1 MTPKLPTF
9 PPNLPAPS
17 LKAARSPL
25 ARPATDLSRSDL
37 SRPEA
42 AADAAP
48 SFGDEL
54 RRAKGRGLARGHGED
69 HPGLALGHAKQ
80 AARRAEARDDAAP
93 DTDDATDPTD
103 GAATAP
109 VGGTQPSDD
118 APIGGSTVPGTDGTE
133 PDASETTPDAVGE
146 GAEGSVNAGAAQGG
160 SPDPSAV
167 SIPPVVSPL
176 APGVPTDGTAE
187 DAVAGTIAPKVDAGA
202 VAAGGA
208 AASLPIDPVAKPVAG
223 ADAGV
228 GAAGAEVA
236 TQAAQPGSTNGASG
250 ASSTASAATAA
261 SAAAAGS
268 VAATDAQ
275 DARESDTTAD
285 AARTAAAAGGSN
297 GTRPIDPRDPLA
309 RLLASAQAAIRDGV
323 TRPAT
328 AADGRLADVEASI
341 ARDRARGAIDGTG
354 ASVESSAPFDAG
366 RTAAPGQTVAA
377 TTFGATVSA
386 AARAGNAAG
395 GLAADLARAAD
406 AGTPAPAQLAAK
418 GVEVLANQRGG
429 AITMR
434 LEPPAL
440 GQLRIQM
447 QVSQGAV
454 VADFTA
460 ATPEARVLLE
470 MNLGML
476 RERLESQGLSVER
489 LTVHGPSRGNEAGAV
504 PTAGSTGDARHD
516 GTDAR
521 DRGDRG
527 ERSGTRQD
535 AAGGESRGRRDG
547 DAADSRQ
554 RVETRGAKGARAFAG
569 VLEREAMRRAG

>member
-25 ARPATDLSRSDL
+25 ARPATDLSRSD
-37 SRPEA
+37 A
-42 AADAAP
+42 AGDAGSTP
-48 SFGDEL
+48 TFGDEL
-54 RRAKGRGLARGHGED
+54 RRAKGRGLARGHGDD

-80 AARRAEARDDAAP
+80 AARRADARDDAAP
-93 DTDDATDPTD
+93 APETEDGRDATD

-109 VGGTQPSDD
+109 VDGTKPSDD
-118 APIGGSTVPGTDGTE
+118 APLGEGTAPSADGAQ
-133 PDASETTPDAVGE
+133 PDAAETKPEAGADDA
-146 GAEGSVNAGAAQGG
+146 AASMNAGDAQT
-160 SPDPSAV
+160 
-167 SIPPVVSPL
+167 VSP
-176 APGVPTDGTAE
+176 
-187 DAVAGTIAPKVDAGA
+187 DAGA
-202 VAAGGA
+202 VNTQPIATPVVPGLPTDSAA
-208 AASLPIDPVAKPVAG
+208 DDAG
-223 ADAGV
+223 ADAIAPKADAGAV
-228 GAAGAEVA
+228 GASGADASLPTDLVAKPAAGTDAGVDA
-236 TQAAQPGSTNGASG
+236 ASADDAAQAAQPSSTNGATS
-250 ASSTASAATAA
+250 ASSAASTATA
-261 SAAAAGS
+261 SAAAA
-268 VAATDAQ
+268 ADAQ
-275 DARESDTTAD
+275 DARDAD
-285 AARTAAAAGGSN
+285 ADATSAANATSTSN
-297 GTRPIDPRDPLA
+297 TSRPIDPRDPLA
-309 RLLASAQAAIRDGV
+309 RLLASAQAAIRDAAA
-323 TRPAT
+323 RPAT

-341 ARDRARGAIDGTG
+341 ARDRARGAIERTG
-354 ASVESSAPFDAG
+354 ASVDAAAPFDAL
-366 RTAAPGQTVAA
+366 RATAPGQTVAA

-395 GLAADLARAAD
+395 GLAADLARTVD

-489 LTVHGPSRGNEAGAV
+489 LSVHGPSRGHEAGAV

-527 ERSGTRQD
+527 ERTGTRQD

-547 DAADSRQ
+547 DPADSRQ
-554 RVETRGAKGARAFAG
+554 RAETRGAAGTRAFAG